1 MSLNDVTSE
10 NIIYAKDDDSPS
22 EKNVATLI
30 NLKFAI
36 ERQIS
41 ILHETFE
48 QSKQIKLVNTHGDL
62 DIYGLVAL
70 YDNNIEMCGNI
81 FLEKQIELLKS
92 VDEYLL
98 RKCQHNWIN
107 DVVDTTFSSRNICY
121 CAKCYIYK

>member
-1 MSLNDVTSE
+1 MSFTDETSE

-41 ILHETFE
+41 TLHETFKE
-48 QSKQIKLVNTHGDL
+48 SKQIKLVNTHGDL

-70 YDNNIEMCGNI
+70 YDSNIEIYGNI

-92 VDEYLL
+92 VDEHLL